1 MRAPYEGGCLCGAIR
16 YRLTADPLTFYVC
29 HCTDCQKQTSTSFN
43 LSMPVAR
50 ESFEL
55 LRGEP
60 GSYSVPLPG
69 GRLWNGRYCTA
80 CITRVWSEPPKFP
93 QVINLRPGTL
103 DGVVHFRPVGH
114 IWTRSAQPWVAI
126 PSDTLSYEG
135 QPPDMG
141 PMIRAFRESLRA

>member
-1 MRAPYEGGCLCGAIR
+1 MPAPYEGGCLCGAIR
-16 YRLTADPLTFYVC
+16 YRLNAEPLTFYVC

-55 LRGEP
+55 VRGEP
-60 GSYSVPLPG
+60 GAYSVPLSG
-69 GRLWNGRYCTA
+69 GRSWNGRYCTT
-80 CITRVWSEPPKFP
+80 CITRVWSEPPKVP

-103 DGVVHFRPVGH
+103 DDTRWLRPVGH
-114 IWTRSAQPWVAI
+114 IWTRRAQKWVDI
-126 PSDTLSYEG
+126 PSDTLNYEG

-141 PMIRAFRESLRA
+141 PMIRAFRARMQA

>member
-1 MRAPYEGGCLCGAIR
+1 MPAPYEGGCLCGAIR
-16 YRLTADPLTFYVC
+16 YRLTAEPLTFYVC

-60 GSYSVPLPG
+60 GSYSVPLSA
-69 GRLWNGRYCTA
+69 GRLWNGRYCTV

-103 DGVVHFRPVGH
+103 DDVRSLRPVGH
-114 IWTRSAQPWVAI
+114 IWTRSAQPWVEI
-126 PSDTLSYEG
+126 PRDTLNYEG

-141 PMIRAFRESLRA
+141 PMIRAFRERLRA